1 MSPSAPGIQFAVMD
15 ALETVKLH
23 GPSEDAYGAL
33 GAAVRNLASD
43 GATAIIAACTE
54 VSLVLERHPP
64 DLPWLDPLQ
73 ILAEAL
79 VREAIGA
86 DAGLKK

>member
-1 MSPSAPGIQFAVMD
+1 MD
-15 ALETVKLH
+15 ALDAVKLH

-33 GAAVRNLASD
+33 GAAVRNLASE
-43 GATAIIAACTE
+43 GATAVIAACTE
-54 VSLVLERHPP
+54 ASLVLERHPP

-79 VREAIGA
+79 VREAIGVS
-86 DAGLKK
+86 GSKK